1 MRLRQRGR
9 TCAPARLV
17 LVKRYMRD
25 IALILRIRATPSM
38 NRNEHREIIFLVSTW
53 YIYIFSPLLL
63 TTFEISSSLRV
74 NGVSIDHLTS
84 MNFFSINVFLSNR
97 LDFSRHVKKI
107 YN

>member
-38 NRNEHREIIFLVSTW
+38 NRNERREIIFLVSTGD
-53 YIYIFSPLLL
+53 IYIFFPLPLNHVRDLL
-63 TTFEISSSLRV
+63 VVEDERRV
-74 NGVSIDHLTS
+74 D
-84 MNFFSINVFLSNR
+84 
-97 LDFSRHVKKI
+97 
-107 YN
+107 

>member
-53 YIYIFSPLLL
+53 YIYIFFPLLL

-74 NGVSIDHLTS
+74 NGVSIDHLTRIP
-84 MNFFSINVFLSNR
+84 FVDELFQHQRVLE
-97 LDFSRHVKKI
+97 
-107 YN
+107 